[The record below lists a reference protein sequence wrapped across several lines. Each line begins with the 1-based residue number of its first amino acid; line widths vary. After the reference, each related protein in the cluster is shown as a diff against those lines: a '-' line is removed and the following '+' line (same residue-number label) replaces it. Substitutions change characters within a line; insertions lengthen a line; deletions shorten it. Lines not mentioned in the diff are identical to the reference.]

1 MLVRSSALAL
11 CILTTFTPA
20 ALASASLRPLA
31 LPVRYTGQSGSVAP
45 GTPSY
50 SGEAFEIRVNSRTA
64 AALVVPARAGRLR
77 QVGVPALDRAAAAL
91 GAWFEPEFAGETRPA
106 PGEAGVDF
114 TSFLIVHLP
123 NGVRL
128 EDALARFAAL
138 GEVESVSPL
147 PILPLSA
154 VPNDSLFPLSPWFD
168 QPSGRDIHATEA
180 WDVFTGDPR
189 VVVAVLDC
197 GVVAGHPD
205 LDGMNPPAGS
215 NIFANLVEALGNP
228 GVDDD
233 NNGFVDDLHGW
244 DFVNLGLASEAKTGE
259 DWRDEDNDP
268 NDMVGHGTFCA
279 GLIGALTNNAIGVSG
294 TSWNVKIL
302 PVRIGYAYPG
312 APLGAGE
319 VRMDFV
325 ARGVRYATRMNA
337 HVINMSFAN
346 LDTDGLGAAVTAA
359 VDAGITVVTSAGN
372 NGTPN
377 DLALRPD
384 VLSVAAVDGNDVVT
398 AFSNTG
404 PHIDLAAPGVGM
416 RSTYIQPAGTDS
428 FGLRAPG
435 YGSNQNGTSF
445 SAPLVAGGVALLQGR
460 RLSAG
465 QPLFPP
471 EAVKLRL
478 VESADDIRTQNPGR
492 DGQYGAGRLN
502 LDRMLRIPTP
512 SSATPIGATSVGPSA
527 VITRKS
533 GPARVAFATTD
544 GRLVLLDS
552 ATGTVIWIGP
562 LAGPAATGVAAAD
575 LGGGHGVCLFV
586 GTEVGSMAG
595 FDINGQI
602 LPGFSTSPTGIG
614 LAGGPALGDLDGDGV
629 LEIVCGA
636 DDGNI
641 YAWHANGTPV
651 SGFPRSTGSG
661 RVRAPVALSQL
672 DSLPGVEIAAV
683 NENGTLRVVRGN
695 GTLITALSKTYA
707 GTPRAPIVM
716 RHGEGTTAI
725 VVAEDVNLHAYSTD
739 GSEIPGYP
747 IILDGPAMSDPAA
760 ADLDVNGILDVVIA
774 TDAPLQL
781 DVRDT
786 VGGHVSGWPRPL
798 GTGIVGTPVIGQLS
812 GASSLLELLVFRG
825 SSLRAFENDGDSLA
839 LRPQSGNAG
848 RQPTLADLDADGETD
863 IVAGTGP
870 DSAFYI
876 YSAGPGS
883 FTFGPTSWTTPRANM
898 ARTGSTRYV
907 ARPALID
914 DVPPATVVDLAVTSV
929 TGTTATL
936 TWTAPGDDGQSGT
949 ADHYQIKRST
959 SPITSANFDDAPDVL
974 NPPFPELGGEPE
986 TLLVTALLE
995 GVTYYFALR
1004 AVDPAGNRGTVSNV
1018 VTAATASIAPAQV
1031 TDLRVTDVGD
1041 TVVMLAWTATGDDGL
1056 VGRPSYYLI
1065 AASTS
1070 PLTPANFDDAP
1081 YQTISYATVNA
1092 GAPEAKLIGGVPRG
1106 AALSIALK
1114 AVDGSGNASVISN
1127 VVTATTNGGPLEG
1140 KVGVALAPARN
1151 PGRPPLSLY
1160 WQADAAGAAGAQRIR
1175 IFDLGGRV
1183 QRNIDLGSGNSGIVV
1198 WDGRND
1204 DGERV
1209 PAGLYFVRLES
1220 GGHHA
1225 NARVTLLP

>member
-31 LPVRYTGQSGSVAP
+31 LPVRYASQPGTLAP

-64 AALVVPARAGRLR
+64 AALVIPARPGRLR
-77 QVGVPALDRAAAAL
+77 QVGVPGLDRAAAAL
-91 GAWFEPEFAGETRPA
+91 GAWFEPEFIGEAPPA
-106 PGEAGVDF
+106 PGNAGTDF

-123 NGVRL
+123 DGVRL

-138 GEVESVSPL
+138 GEVVSVSPL
-147 PILPLSA
+147 ALLPLSA
-154 VPNDSLFPLSPWFD
+154 APNDSLFPLSPWYD
-168 QPSGRDIHATEA
+168 QANGRDIHATEA
-180 WDVFTGDPR
+180 WDVFIGDPR

-205 LDGMNPPAGS
+205 LSGINPLSSG
-215 NIFANLVEALGNP
+215 NIFTNPAEANGTA

-233 NNGFVDDLHGW
+233 GNGYVDDVRGW
-244 DFVNLGLASEAKTGE
+244 DFVNLAAANLVKAGE

-279 GLIGALTNNAIGVSG
+279 GLIGALTNNSIGVAG

-312 APLGAGE
+312 ASLGNGE

-325 ARGVRYATRMNA
+325 ARGVRYATRMGA

-359 VDAGITVVTSAGN
+359 VDAGITVVVAAGN
-372 NGTPN
+372 NGSPN
-377 DLALRPD
+377 DLAVRPD
-384 VLSVAAVDGNDVVT
+384 VLAIAAVDGNDVVA
-398 AFSNTG
+398 AFSNIG
-404 PHIDLAAPGVGM
+404 PQIDLAAPGVAM
-416 RSTYIQPAGTDS
+416 RSTYLQPTGAPDS
-428 FGLRAPG
+428 LALRTPG

-460 RLSAG
+460 RLNAG
-465 QPLFPP
+465 QPLFSP

-478 VESADDIRTQNPGR
+478 VESADDIRSQNPGL

-533 GPARVAFATTD
+533 GPARVAFATID
-544 GRLVLLDS
+544 GRLLLLDGS
-552 ATGTVIWIGP
+552 TGAVIWTGP
-562 LAGPAATGVAAAD
+562 LPGPAATGVAAAD
-575 LGGGHGVCLFV
+575 LGGGHGVGLFV

-595 FDINGQI
+595 FDVNGQQ
-602 LPGFSTSPTGIG
+602 LTGFPTPATGIA

-636 DDGNI
+636 DDGDL
-641 YAWHANGTPV
+641 YAWYADGTPV
-651 SGFPRSTGSG
+651 AGFPRTTGVG
-661 RVRAPVALSQL
+661 RVRAPVALSDL
-672 DSLPGVEIAAV
+672 DGLPGVEIVVV
-683 NENGTLRVVRGN
+683 NEAGTLRVVRGN
-695 GTLITALSKTYA
+695 GTLITALSKTYTA
-707 GTPRAPIVM
+707 TPRAPIVM
-716 RHGEGTTAI
+716 RHGEGTTAV
-725 VVAEDVNLHAYSTD
+725 VVAEDVNLHAYYTN
-739 GSEIPGYP
+739 GTELPGYP
-747 IILDGPAMSDPAA
+747 VVLDGPVLSDPAV
-760 ADLDVNGILDVVIA
+760 ADLDVDGLLDVVIA
-774 TDAPLQL
+774 SAPQQL
-781 DVRDT
+781 DARDSL
-786 VGGHVSGWPRPL
+786 GNHLPGWPRPL

-812 GASSLLELLVFRG
+812 AASSLLELLVFRG
-825 SSLRAFENDGDSLA
+825 TSLRAFENDGDSLA
-839 LRPQSGNAG
+839 LRPQSGGAG
-848 RQPTLADLDADGETD
+848 LFPTLADLDADGETD
-863 IVAGTGP
+863 IVAGTGA

-883 FTFGPTSWTTPRANM
+883 FTFGPTSWPTPRANM
-898 ARTGSTRYV
+898 ARTGSTRYS
-907 ARPALID
+907 ARPALVD
-914 DVPPATVVDLAVTSV
+914 DVLPAQVVDLAVMSV
-929 TGTTATL
+929 TGTAATL
-936 TWTAPGDDGQSGT
+936 TWTAPGDDGLSGT

-959 SPITSANFDDAPDVL
+959 SPITPGNFDDAADVL
-974 NPPFPELGGEPE
+974 NPPFPNLGGEAE
-986 TLLVTALLE
+986 TLQVTGLLE

-1004 AVDPAGNRGTVSNV
+1004 AVDAAGNRGAVSNV
-1018 VTAATASIAPAQV
+1018 VNATTASIAPAQV

-1041 TVVMLAWTATGDDGL
+1041 TTVMLAWTATGDDGL
-1056 VGRPSYYLI
+1056 IGRPSYYLI
-1065 AASTS
+1065 VASTS
-1070 PLTPANFDDAP
+1070 PLTPANFDNAA
-1081 YQTISYATVNA
+1081 YQQIVYATVNA
-1092 GAPEAKLIGGVPRG
+1092 GAPEAKQLGGLPRG
-1106 AALSIALK
+1106 AVLSIALK
-1114 AVDGSGNASVISN
+1114 AVDVSGNVSVMSN
-1127 VVTATTNGGPLEG
+1127 LVTATTTGGPLAG
-1140 KVGVALAPARN
+1140 KNGVALAPAHN
-1151 PGRPPLSLY
+1151 PGRPPVSLY
-1160 WQADAAGAAGAQRIR
+1160 WQADPAGAAGAQRVR

-1183 QRNIDLGSGNSGIVV
+1183 QRNIDLGSGNGGILV

-1209 PAGLYFVRLES
+1209 PAGLYFIRLES